1 MTSRLSRRSNGKQ
14 ESRSY
19 QLDAEDRSH
28 PAKTRIATAW
38 ETISTALDD
47 IPPTEAVVILM
58 ELERRCRETSL
69 GRFRHLMQLAKK
81 DAPNANPKNRT
92 EKH

>member
-1 MTSRLSRRSNGKQ
+1 MTSRLSRRSSGKQ

-19 QLDAEDRSH
+19 QLDADDRAL

-69 GRFRHLMQLAKK
+69 GRFRHLMKLAKEGRPK
-81 DAPNANPKNRT
+81 DENENSTQKR
-92 EKH
+92 